1 MFGLRLILILAV
13 VGGLIAFIGDKLGSK
28 IGKKKLSVFGLRPYH
43 TSVLMTVITGIL
55 IASITLVTMAVA
67 SDSARTAMFGME
79 KLQNELAALN
89 REKDQASVA
98 LAKAQADVAE
108 KNKAILALDE
118 QIKASAA
125 EKAAIE
131 NQLVAARQNYEEA
144 KGQLQQAQSAVGEL
158 SQAKQSLEGE
168 VTNLEQ
174 MTERLRRGILAIREG
189 QVVFRSGEVV
199 YAGVLKGSLNDEE
212 NSRQMQLFLATANEV
227 TLHRMGIEAEE
238 PVQAIWM
245 PNEVIEEALTRI
257 KAAQGN
263 IFVRVRTVANIIAG
277 EPAVCTLELA
287 ADNRIYKNNELI
299 FSKEIDLEQSES
311 SMNGEI
317 LEFLSDINRVAVAA
331 GVIPDP
337 LTGKVGNMDAG
348 TMVETGEKMAK
359 YGGLAEDQISVHPA
373 ALDFRQGVKGVP
385 QQIEHLLAIQELLG
399 AGLVN
404 TGGVFDPVITVQGII
419 SPVVAHPLRMGGLG
433 PLAGHER
440 LGHFIGD
447 FDILIG

>member
-131 NQLVAARQNYEEA
+131 NQLVVARQNYEEA

-277 EPAVCTLELA
+277 LA

-359 YGGLAEDQISVHPA
+359 YGGKVILKAYA
-373 ALDFRQGVKGVP
+373 KGDINASGPV
-385 QQIEHLLAIQELLG
+385 LLRLEVEN
-399 AGLVN
+399 AGK
-404 TGGVFDPVITVQGII
+404 
-419 SPVVAHPLRMGGLG
+419 
-433 PLAGHER
+433 
-440 LGHFIGD
+440 
-447 FDILIG
+447 

>member
-317 LEFLSDINRVAVAA
+317 LEFLSDIVAA

-359 YGGLAEDQISVHPA
+359 YGGKVILKAYA
-373 ALDFRQGVKGVP
+373 KGDINASGPV
-385 QQIEHLLAIQELLG
+385 LLRLEVEN
-399 AGLVN
+399 AGK
-404 TGGVFDPVITVQGII
+404 
-419 SPVVAHPLRMGGLG
+419 
-433 PLAGHER
+433 
-440 LGHFIGD
+440 
-447 FDILIG
+447 

>member
-1 MFGLRLILILAV
+1 
-13 VGGLIAFIGDKLGSK
+13 
-28 IGKKKLSVFGLRPYH
+28 
-43 TSVLMTVITGIL
+43 MTVITGIL

-257 KAAQGN
+257 KAAQG
-263 IFVRVRTVANIIAG
+263 I
-277 EPAVCTLELA
+277 
-287 ADNRIYKNNELI
+287 
-299 FSKEIDLEQSES
+299 
-311 SMNGEI
+311 
-317 LEFLSDINRVAVAA
+317 FLS
-331 GVIPDP
+331 
-337 LTGKVGNMDAG
+337 
-348 TMVETGEKMAK
+348 E
-359 YGGLAEDQISVHPA
+359 
-373 ALDFRQGVKGVP
+373 
-385 QQIEHLLAIQELLG
+385 
-399 AGLVN
+399 
-404 TGGVFDPVITVQGII
+404 
-419 SPVVAHPLRMGGLG
+419 
-433 PLAGHER
+433 
-440 LGHFIGD
+440 
-447 FDILIG
+447 

>member
-212 NSRQMQLFLATANEV
+212 NSS
-227 TLHRMGIEAEE
+227 
-238 PVQAIWM
+238 
-245 PNEVIEEALTRI
+245 
-257 KAAQGN
+257 
-263 IFVRVRTVANIIAG
+263 
-277 EPAVCTLELA
+277 AVV
-287 ADNRIYKNNELI
+287 
-299 FSKEIDLEQSES
+299 FS
-311 SMNGEI
+311 
-317 LEFLSDINRVAVAA
+317 
-331 GVIPDP
+331 
-337 LTGKVGNMDAG
+337 
-348 TMVETGEKMAK
+348 
-359 YGGLAEDQISVHPA
+359 YG
-373 ALDFRQGVKGVP
+373 
-385 QQIEHLLAIQELLG
+385 
-399 AGLVN
+399 
-404 TGGVFDPVITVQGII
+404 
-419 SPVVAHPLRMGGLG
+419 
-433 PLAGHER
+433 
-440 LGHFIGD
+440 
-447 FDILIG
+447 

>member
-1 MFGLRLILILAV
+1 M
-13 VGGLIAFIGDKLGSK
+13 
-28 IGKKKLSVFGLRPYH
+28 
-43 TSVLMTVITGIL
+43 
-55 IASITLVTMAVA
+55 
-67 SDSARTAMFGME
+67 
-79 KLQNELAALN
+79 
-89 REKDQASVA
+89 
-98 LAKAQADVAE
+98 
-108 KNKAILALDE
+108 
-118 QIKASAA
+118 
-125 EKAAIE
+125 
-131 NQLVAARQNYEEA
+131 
-144 KGQLQQAQSAVGEL
+144 GEL

-238 PVQAIWM
+238 AVQAIWM

-348 TMVETGEKMAK
+348 TMVETGEKMA
-359 YGGLAEDQISVHPA
+359 
-373 ALDFRQGVKGVP
+373 
-385 QQIEHLLAIQELLG
+385 
-399 AGLVN
+399 
-404 TGGVFDPVITVQGII
+404 
-419 SPVVAHPLRMGGLG
+419 
-433 PLAGHER
+433 
-440 LGHFIGD
+440 
-447 FDILIG
+447 

>member
-245 PNEVIEEALTRI
+245 P
-257 KAAQGN
+257 
-263 IFVRVRTVANIIAG
+263 
-277 EPAVCTLELA
+277 AVCTLELA

-359 YGGLAEDQISVHPA
+359 YGGKVILKAYA
-373 ALDFRQGVKGVP
+373 KGDINASGPV
-385 QQIEHLLAIQELLG
+385 LLRLEVEN
-399 AGLVN
+399 AGK
-404 TGGVFDPVITVQGII
+404 
-419 SPVVAHPLRMGGLG
+419 
-433 PLAGHER
+433 
-440 LGHFIGD
+440 
-447 FDILIG
+447 

>member
-1 MFGLRLILILAV
+1 MFGLRLILVLAV

-28 IGKKKLSVFGLRPYH
+28 IGKRKLSVFGLRPYH

-79 KLQNELAALN
+79 KLQNELVALN
-89 REKDQASVA
+89 KEKAQAAVA
-98 LAKAQADVAE
+98 LEQAQADVAA
-108 KNKAILALDE
+108 KNQSIRELDE

-131 NQLVAARQNYEEA
+131 NQLVSARQNYEDA
-144 KGQLQQAQSAVGEL
+144 KGQLQHAQTAVGEL
-158 SQAKQSLEGE
+158 SQAKQLLEGE
-168 VTNLEQ
+168 VNDLEQ

-199 YAGVLKGSLNDEE
+199 YAGILKGGLTDEE
-212 NSRQMQLFLATANEV
+212 NNRQMQLFLATANEV
-227 TLHRMGIEAEE
+227 TLHRMGIETEE
-238 PVQAIWM
+238 LVQAIWM
-245 PNEVIEEALTRI
+245 PNEVIEEALSMV
-257 KAAQGN
+257 KASPGN

-287 ADNRIYKNNELI
+287 ADNRVYKNNQLI
-299 FSKEIDLEQSES
+299 FSKEIDLKRSES
-311 SMNGEI
+311 SINGEI
-317 LEFLSDINRVAVAA
+317 LEFLADINRMAVAA

-359 YGGLAEDQISVHPA
+359 YGGKVLLKAYAKGDINASGPVLLRLEVENAE
-373 ALDFRQGVKGVP
+373 K
-385 QQIEHLLAIQELLG
+385 
-399 AGLVN
+399 
-404 TGGVFDPVITVQGII
+404 
-419 SPVVAHPLRMGGLG
+419 
-433 PLAGHER
+433 
-440 LGHFIGD
+440 
-447 FDILIG
+447 

>member
-1 MFGLRLILILAV
+1 
-13 VGGLIAFIGDKLGSK
+13 
-28 IGKKKLSVFGLRPYH
+28 
-43 TSVLMTVITGIL
+43 MTVITGIL

-144 KGQLQQAQSAVGEL
+144 KGSFSSSVGCRRIV
-158 SQAKQSLEGE
+158 AGKQSLEGE

-174 MTERLRRGILAIREG
+174 MTGRLRRGILAIREG

-359 YGGLAEDQISVHPA
+359 YGGKVILKAYA
-373 ALDFRQGVKGVP
+373 KGDINASGPV
-385 QQIEHLLAIQELLG
+385 LLRLEVEN
-399 AGLVN
+399 AGK
-404 TGGVFDPVITVQGII
+404 
-419 SPVVAHPLRMGGLG
+419 
-433 PLAGHER
+433 
-440 LGHFIGD
+440 
-447 FDILIG
+447 

>member
-144 KGQLQQAQSAVGEL
+144 KGLLQQAQSAVGEL

-359 YGGLAEDQISVHPA
+359 YGGKVILKAYA
-373 ALDFRQGVKGVP
+373 KGDINASGPV
-385 QQIEHLLAIQELLG
+385 LLRLEVEN
-399 AGLVN
+399 AGK
-404 TGGVFDPVITVQGII
+404 
-419 SPVVAHPLRMGGLG
+419 
-433 PLAGHER
+433 
-440 LGHFIGD
+440 
-447 FDILIG
+447 

>member
-1 MFGLRLILILAV
+1 MFGLRLILVLAV

-28 IGKKKLSVFGLRPYH
+28 IGKRKLSVFGLRPYH

-79 KLQNELAALN
+79 KLQNELVALN
-89 REKDQASVA
+89 KEKAQAAVA
-98 LAKAQADVAE
+98 LEQAQADVAA
-108 KNKAILALDE
+108 KNQSIRELDE

-131 NQLVAARQNYEEA
+131 NQLVSARQNYEDA
-144 KGQLQQAQSAVGEL
+144 KGQLQHAQTAVGEL
-158 SQAKQSLEGE
+158 SQAKQLLEGE
-168 VTNLEQ
+168 VNDLEQ

-199 YAGVLKGSLNDEE
+199 YAGILKGGLTDEE
-212 NSRQMQLFLATANEV
+212 NNRQMQLFLATANEV
-227 TLHRMGIEAEE
+227 TLHRMGIETEE
-238 PVQAIWM
+238 LVQAIWM
-245 PNEVIEEALTRI
+245 PNEVIEEALSRV
-257 KAAQGN
+257 KASPGN

-287 ADNRIYKNNELI
+287 ADNRVYKNNQLI
-299 FSKEIDLEQSES
+299 FSKKIDLKRSES
-311 SMNGEI
+311 SINGEI
-317 LEFLSDINRVAVAA
+317 LEFLADINRMAVAA

-359 YGGLAEDQISVHPA
+359 YGGKVLLKAYAKGDINASGPVLLRLEVENAE
-373 ALDFRQGVKGVP
+373 K
-385 QQIEHLLAIQELLG
+385 
-399 AGLVN
+399 
-404 TGGVFDPVITVQGII
+404 
-419 SPVVAHPLRMGGLG
+419 
-433 PLAGHER
+433 
-440 LGHFIGD
+440 
-447 FDILIG
+447 